1 LLAKKERPMLG
12 FLFGFN
18 ARIGRLAYFL
28 SSIGLGIFM
37 AMLVV
42 AIVFSVIHGSRG
54 LHGSVSEILLS
65 QAKWPLIITGA
76 IYLLISLTLQSMR
89 FRDIGW
95 DPVCVIPAWI
105 ALLIIDKLIA
115 TKFPNLS
122 VGHHGTI
129 VGAVVNFGLYMALLF
144 WPGSGDEGSSPPLRM
159 PEAPPRRQ
167 DAASERIARI
177 TNGEFGRRSF

>member
-1 LLAKKERPMLG
+1 MLG

-28 SSIGLGIFM
+28 SSVGLAIFI
-37 AMLVV
+37 AVLVL
-42 AIVFSVIHGSRG
+42 AIVFSAMHGLPR
-54 LHGSVSEILLS
+54 LHDSAREILLS
-65 QAKWPLIITGA
+65 RAKWPLIGAGA
-76 IYLLISLTLQSMR
+76 IYLLISLVLQSMR

-105 ALLIIDKLIA
+105 ALVIVDKLIA

-129 VGAVVNFGLYMALLF
+129 VGAVVNFGLYMALIF
-144 WPGSGDEGSSPPLRM
+144 WPGGSDEGSSPTFGK
-159 PEAPPRRQ
+159 PEAPSRNQ
-167 DAASERIARI
+167 DAASTRIARI
-177 TNGEFGRRSF
+177 TNREFGRRTF